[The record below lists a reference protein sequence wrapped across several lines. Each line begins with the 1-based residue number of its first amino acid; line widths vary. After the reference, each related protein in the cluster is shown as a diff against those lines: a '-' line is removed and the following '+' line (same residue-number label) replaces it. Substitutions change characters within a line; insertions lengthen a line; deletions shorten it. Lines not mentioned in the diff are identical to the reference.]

1 MGMAEVYDISDK
13 ELRSRIWDRLRP
25 HRRPLIF
32 SLTLLVLAV
41 PFVNFHPLVWGFVAD
56 HLVEKTLTPG
66 ILAFW
71 LVLMFATYLI
81 GLAAGAWQTY
91 LLERTGQAF
100 VRDIRN
106 ELFAKFQDQSLAY
119 HRDRS
124 TGELVT
130 RMTSD
135 VDAMEQSVLQG
146 LTSLLEEVVT
156 FVVVAGMVL
165 WLSPVV
171 GAASILP
178 LAFAFIFIRKYNRRV
193 KSIYEGV
200 RRKLGTIGSFLQ
212 DRLAGIQVTQS
223 FAREEEEK
231 EDFAERVDTFYESS
245 VKASRLRNTYFP
257 IVSTFGF
264 LNNLIMLGVGA
275 LLIMEGS
282 QWFTLGALIAY
293 RGFWWRLQSPIRTI
307 AQTSDILQRA
317 RAAATRVLEILDEPV
332 TITSGPDAQPWENP
346 KGAIQFRDVHFS
358 YVPGK
363 PILRGLEVSVASGE
377 FVAIAGGS
385 GSGKSTLLNL
395 IPRFY
400 DVDEGAVEIDEVD
413 VRAFVPDS
421 LRSRIGYVGQENYLF
436 NGTVEENL
444 RYGFPA
450 ATLADVEKAA
460 RAANAHDFILDLPK
474 GYETEV
480 GQNGVK
486 LSGGQRQRLSLAR
499 AFLTTPR
506 ILLLDEPTASVEP
519 ESESLI
525 HDSILRRKEE
535 GGGTTVLVT
544 HRIDLLRQ
552 APRILFLDEG
562 KLVGEGSHETLIE
575 TCPAYVDAYHRWE
588 VEEAEGGHRPTSGP
602 AGVLVDAGR

>member
-1 MGMAEVYDISDK
+1 MPEQHEISDQ
-13 ELRSRIWDRLRP
+13 ELRQKIWDRLRP
-25 HRRPLIF
+25 HRNPLLC
-32 SLTLLVLAV
+32 SLILLVFAV

-56 HLVEKTLTPG
+56 HLVDKTLTASTLG
-66 ILAFW
+66 FW
-71 LVLMFATYLI
+71 LVIMFLTYLI
-81 GLAAGAWQTY
+81 GLGAGAFQTY

-100 VRDIRN
+100 VRDIRC
-106 ELFAKFQDQSLAY
+106 ELFAKFEDQSLTY
-119 HRDRS
+119 HRNHN

-146 LTSLLEEVVT
+146 LTSLLEEIVT
-156 FVVVAGMVL
+156 FFVVAGMVL

-178 LAFAFIFIRKYNRRV
+178 LAFAFIFIRKYNRKV

-223 FAREEEEK
+223 FAREEAEK
-231 EDFAERVDTFYESS
+231 EDFEKRAYTFFDSS
-245 VKASRLRNTYFP
+245 VQASRLRNTYFP

-275 LLIMEGS
+275 WLIMRGS
-282 QWFTLGALIAY
+282 EMFTLGALIAY

-317 RAAATRVLEILDEPV
+317 RAAASRVMEILDEP
-332 TITSGPDAQPWENP
+332 IAIESPKDAQEWTDP
-346 KGAIQFRDVHFS
+346 KGVVSFREVHFS
-358 YVPGK
+358 YGPGK
-363 PILRGLEVSVASGE
+363 PILEGLDFQIEEGE
-377 FVAIAGGS
+377 FVAVAGGS

-395 IPRFY
+395 ISRFY
-400 DVDEGAVEIDEVD
+400 DVDEGAIVVDDVD
-413 VRAFVPDS
+413 VRDFHPAS
-421 LRSRIGYVGQENYLF
+421 LRNRIGYVGQDNYLF
-436 NGTVEENL
+436 NGTVEKNL
-444 RYGFPA
+444 KYGAPEVTKEAVEA
-450 ATLADVEKAA
+450 AAQS
-460 RAANAHDFILDLPK
+460 ANAHDFILDLPL
-474 GYETEV
+474 GYDTEV

-499 AFLTTPR
+499 AFLTKPR

-525 HDSILRRKEE
+525 HDSILRRKKE
-535 GGGTTVLVT
+535 GAGTTILVT

-552 APRILFLDEG
+552 APRILFLEEG
-562 KLVGEGSHETLIE
+562 RLVGEGSHNSLIA

-588 VEEAEGGHRPTSGP
+588 VEEAVVT
-602 AGVLVDAGR
+602 V